1 MEGKYSEE
9 AGRRSCASSP
19 ACADV
24 VIGRF
29 ACSMRYRLSLTPR
42 APPNFVSGRSGL
54 KGLHVSLGNVAHL
67 HFESYARALP
77 LLLPLP

>member
-24 VIGRF
+24 VIGHAAPGF
-29 ACSMRYRLSLTPR
+29 PPLSGPSLEKY
-42 APPNFVSGRSGL
+42 VYGRSEYEML
-54 KGLHVSLGNVAHL
+54 SPVLTC
-67 HFESYARALP
+67 EST
-77 LLLPLP
+77 